1 MANKRDLK
9 KYIRNTCGSLAG
21 EILLA
26 RAAFPVIERKTVHD
40 IINDIAV
47 LQGTTL
53 SKVSVSFDKK
63 ARDFAE
69 AGEYR
74 KARSEYYAKAY
85 GSLIGEFDD
94 AVLGIVKKMNA
105 ALPAEVREAIK
116 EAAAE

>member
-1 MANKRDLK
+1 MATKRDLK
-9 KYIRNTCGSLAG
+9 KYVRNTCGSLAG

-26 RAAFPVIERKTVHD
+26 RAAFPVIDRKTVHD

-47 LQGTTL
+47 LQSASL
-53 SKVSVSFDKK
+53 AKVSVAFDKK
-63 ARDFAE
+63 ERDFADP
-69 AGEYR
+69 AQYR

-85 GSLIGEFDD
+85 GSLVCDFDD
-94 AVLGIVKKMNA
+94 AVLEIVKKMNA

>member
-26 RAAFPVIERKTVHD
+26 RAAFPVIDRKTVHD
-40 IINDIAV
+40 IINDIVV
-47 LQGTTL
+47 LQSSSL
-53 SKVSVSFDKK
+53 AKVSVAFDKK
-63 ARDFAE
+63 ACDFADAAAYRKERHEYFAE
-69 AGEYR
+69 AFGN
-74 KARSEYYAKAY
+74 
-85 GSLIGEFDD
+85 LIGQFDD
-94 AVLGIVKKMNA
+94 AVLEIVKKMNA

>member
-26 RAAFPVIERKTVHD
+26 RAAFPVIDRKTVHD
-40 IINDIAV
+40 IINDIAL
-47 LQGTTL
+47 LQGTSL
-53 SKVSVSFDKK
+53 AKVSVAFDKK
-63 ARDFAE
+63 ERDFADP
-69 AGEYR
+69 AEYR
-74 KARSEYYAKAY
+74 KARSAYYTKAY
-85 GSLIGEFDD
+85 DSLICGFDD
-94 AVLGIVKKMNA
+94 AVLEIVKKMNA